1 MNEEVGVRASKE
13 QTQIIHDLTKKA
25 VEDVMRAIDTTCD
38 LAIDA
43 AGHAGLF
50 AVTLRIA
57 SFAMTGVVTAM
68 QEADKEISRE
78 DAYLLMAL
86 VLAAPRKDDNII
98 RGAAAQFKQLTG
110 RDAPRI
116 PFLAPKDQ

>member
-1 MNEEVGVRASKE
+1 MSEEVGEE
-13 QTQIIHDLTKKA
+13 QSQIIHDLTKKA
-25 VEDVMRAIDTTCD
+25 VDDVMRAIDTTCD
-38 LAIDA
+38 LAIDT

-57 SFAMTGVVTAM
+57 AFAMMGVVTAM
-68 QEADKEISRE
+68 READKEISRE
-78 DAYLLMAL
+78 DAYLLIAL
-86 VLAAPRKDDNII
+86 VLATPRKDENVV
-98 RGAAAQFKQLTG
+98 RRASAQFKQLTG

>member
-1 MNEEVGVRASKE
+1 MTDGAPVKATKE

-25 VEDVMRAIDTTCD
+25 VNDVMRAIDTTCD

-43 AGHAGLF
+43 AGTAGLF
-50 AVTLRIA
+50 AVTLRLA
-57 SFAMTGVVTAM
+57 SFALRGVVTAM
-68 QEADKEISRE
+68 CEADKTLSEK

-86 VLAAPRKDDNII
+86 ILAAPHKDMNVV
-98 RGAAAQFKQLTG
+98 RTSAAQFKLLTG
-110 RDAPRI
+110 RDAPRV